1 MQSVSI
7 FSSGRL
13 IITFSRLHLATHRS
27 NSGVAFL
34 NLNIIPHD
42 TRLLVGH
49 LLTDVP
55 GSLGDRTAFPT
66 LTPEKLPWA
75 QPTQF
80 AEISLLSATCMFCLD
95 FMTAYGYWLLAP
107 HSETQH
113 FYLLPLGGVRPKPS
127 EGQKGSFTL
136 KDCLLALSHAQVI
149 LNGFFFVPIIV
160 KYRMSFSQGHNVFF

>member
-55 GSLGDRTAFPT
+55 GSLGDRTAFPK
-66 LTPEKLPWA
+66 LTPERLPWA

-95 FMTAYGYWLLAP
+95 FMTATGIGYLPHTVKLSIFICCLWVVSGPNQVRVKKADLL
-107 HSETQH
+107 
-113 FYLLPLGGVRPKPS
+113 
-127 EGQKGSFTL
+127 L
-136 KDCLLALSHAQVI
+136 KTV
-149 LNGFFFVPIIV
+149 
-160 KYRMSFSQGHNVFF
+160 Y